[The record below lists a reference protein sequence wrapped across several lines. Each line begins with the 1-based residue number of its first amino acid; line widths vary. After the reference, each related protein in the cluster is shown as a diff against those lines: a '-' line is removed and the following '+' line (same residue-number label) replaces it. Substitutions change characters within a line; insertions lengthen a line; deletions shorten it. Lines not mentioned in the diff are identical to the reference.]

1 LIGNDG
7 HPNAD
12 TPEFTLDTLT
22 DVQLREYCRELEH
35 SLKVIA
41 PGAPVRSLLARKLFE
56 VMDEQAARTAPES
69 TAPEPTAPES
79 SDSERP
85 EGSEQPDEEIVS
97 KS

>member
-1 LIGNDG
+1 MIGHDG
-7 HPNAD
+7 HLHAD

-22 DVQLREYCRELEH
+22 EVQLREYRRELEH

-56 VMDEQAARTAPES
+56 VMGEQASRTAPEPS
-69 TAPEPTAPES
+69 EPSELGS
-79 SDSERP
+79 SELLD
-85 EGSEQPDEEIVS
+85 GSEQSDEEIVS

>member
-1 LIGNDG
+1 MIGHDG
-7 HPNAD
+7 HLHAD

-22 DVQLREYCRELEH
+22 DVQLREYRRELEH

-56 VMDEQAARTAPES
+56 VMGEQASRTAPEPS
-69 TAPEPTAPES
+69 EPS
-79 SDSERP
+79 SSELLDRSER
-85 EGSEQPDEEIVS
+85 SDEEIVS

>member
-1 LIGNDG
+1 LIGHDG

-22 DVQLREYCRELEH
+22 DVQLREYRRELEH

-41 PGAPVRSLLARKLFE
+41 PGAPVRSLLARKLSE
-56 VMDEQAARTAPES
+56 VMGEQASR
-69 TAPEPTAPES
+69 TAPES
-79 SDSERP
+79 SDAERP
-85 EGSEQPDEEIVS
+85 DGSEQPDEEIVS